1 MFVRTEPQLFM
12 EMLRLRVGLII
23 QVMAGELSRTLNCS
37 GEEGSEHLFN
47 LSPFE
52 MKNLLHHIMSGKEF
66 ILSSGKFLI
75 FYLKIGLLFN
85 TLCSCQ
91 FFNVVYGSIILYYY
105 VVLLPYCIIP
115 LKFNDQVG

>member
-1 MFVRTEPQLFM
+1 
-12 EMLRLRVGLII
+12 MLRLRVGLII

-66 ILSSGKFLI
+66 ILSSGKLLNFIGKNMIKSIFFKINLI
-75 FYLKIGLLFN
+75 LFFSG
-85 TLCSCQ
+85 TW
-91 FFNVVYGSIILYYY
+91 
-105 VVLLPYCIIP
+105 
-115 LKFNDQVG
+115 

>member
-1 MFVRTEPQLFM
+1 
-12 EMLRLRVGLII
+12 MLRLRVGLII

-66 ILSSGKFLI
+66 ILSSGKISYFIVKKMIKIHFL
-75 FYLKIGLLFN
+75 N
-85 TLCSCQ
+85 
-91 FFNVVYGSIILYYY
+91 
-105 VVLLPYCIIP
+105 
-115 LKFNDQVG
+115 KFDFVFSGAW

>member
-1 MFVRTEPQLFM
+1 
-12 EMLRLRVGLII
+12 MLRLRVGLII

-66 ILSSGKFLI
+66 ILSSGKLFYFCVKMTIKIICFKTNLI
-75 FYLKIGLLFN
+75 F
-85 TLCSCQ
+85 
-91 FFNVVYGSIILYYY
+91 FF
-105 VVLLPYCIIP
+105 
-115 LKFNDQVG
+115 

>member
-1 MFVRTEPQLFM
+1 MVYLAMFVRTEPQLFL

-23 QVMAGELSRTLNCS
+23 QVMAGELSRILNCS

-66 ILSSGKFLI
+66 ILSSGKSVALRR
-75 FYLKIGLLFN
+75 LTRPRVRVSLRV
-85 TLCSCQ
+85 CAC
-91 FFNVVYGSIILYYY
+91 
-105 VVLLPYCIIP
+105 
-115 LKFNDQVG
+115 